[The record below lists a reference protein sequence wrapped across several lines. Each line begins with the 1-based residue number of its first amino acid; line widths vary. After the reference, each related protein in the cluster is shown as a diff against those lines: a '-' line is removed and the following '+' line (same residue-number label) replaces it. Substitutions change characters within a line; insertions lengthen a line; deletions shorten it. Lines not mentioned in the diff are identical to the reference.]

1 MLALTN
7 ANLIDG
13 TGAAPVAGTTVL
25 VSGKKIAAVGH
36 GASAPLAPDGATVID
51 LRGKTLLPGLIESHA
66 HLGGRDYPPGL
77 DNAKNSFDYAPM
89 RDYTLASGVTT
100 IRSCGDFMQDS
111 LDTRDKI
118 NQGLLRG
125 PRLICSGKQ
134 FQKPDAHPS
143 RTIWGNDPQTCENAG
158 AYPETPEEAR
168 KLVRELVKAG
178 VDYIKIIV
186 ADSFIFIYPE
196 RIEPLADDVL
206 EAIIDEAHKSDIWVM
221 CHIDSA
227 PDAIKLIGYGADEI
241 NHLISMG
248 IAELPDEA
256 AYDELFKLMVD
267 KGTWFVP
274 TITVVRTYNHL
285 ILERGAPATIDDYFI
300 PHYKKAYEAGVRMG
314 CGCDS
319 GAPAVLWGPSL
330 HSELKE
336 YVYNL
341 GMPPL
346 EAIKCATQNNAI
358 ILGIDD
364 RLGTIKEGMLA
375 DILIVDE
382 DPSENIDNLDA
393 VSMVIREGS
402 IVVDNM
408 LS

>member
-1 MLALTN
+1 MLAFTN
-7 ANLIDG
+7 VNLIDG
-13 TGAAPVAGTTVL
+13 TGSAAIPGTTVL
-25 VSGKKIAAVGH
+25 VEGKKIAAVGS
-36 GASAPLAPDGATVID
+36 GASAPAVPDNATVID
-51 LRGKTLLPGLIESHA
+51 LKGKTLMPGLIDSHS

-77 DNAKNSFDYAPM
+77 DNAKNSFEYAPM
-89 RDYTLASGVTT
+89 RDFALAAGVTT
-100 IRSCGDFMQDS
+100 IRSCGDFLNDTTR
-111 LDTRDKI
+111 TRDKI
-118 NQGLLRG
+118 NDGSLRG
-125 PRLICSGKQ
+125 PRLICSGKS
-134 FQKPDAHPS
+134 FQKKDAHPS
-143 RTIWGNDPQTCENAG
+143 GTVWGNDPETCENAG
-158 AYPETPEEAR
+158 AFPESPEHAR
-168 KLVRELVKAG
+168 ELVRELVAAG

-186 ADSFIFIYPE
+186 ADSFIFIYPKY
-196 RIEPLADDVL
+196 IEPLADDVL
-206 EAIIDEAHKSDIWVM
+206 EAIIDEAHKLGTWVM

-227 PDAIKLIGYGADEI
+227 PDAIKLVRMGADEI

-256 AYDELFKLMVD
+256 SYDELFRLMVE

-274 TITVVRTYNHL
+274 TITVVRTYNHI
-285 ILERGAPATIDDYFI
+285 ILEKGAPATIDEYFI

-330 HSELKE
+330 HAELKE

-364 RLGTIKEGMLA
+364 KVGTIKEGMLA
-375 DILIVDE
+375 DILIVDG
-382 DPSENIDNLDA
+382 DPSRKIDDLDA
-393 VSMVIREGS
+393 VAMVLKEGS

-408 LS
+408 LA

>member
-1 MLALTN
+1 MLAFTN

-13 TGAAPVAGTTVL
+13 TGSKPIAGTTIL
-25 VSGKKIAAVGH
+25 VEGKKIAAI
-36 GASAPLAPDGATVID
+36 GADVPVPYNATVID
-51 LRGKTLLPGLIESHA
+51 LTGKTLLPGLIESHA
-66 HLGGRDYPPGL
+66 HLGGRDHPPGL
-77 DNAKNSFDYAPM
+77 DNAKNSFEYAPM

-111 LDTRDKI
+111 LGTRDKI

-134 FQKPDAHPS
+134 FQRRDAHPS
-143 RTIWGNDPQTCENAG
+143 RTIWGNDPETCANAG
-158 AYPETPEEAR
+158 VFPDTPEEAR
-168 KLVRELVKAG
+168 ALVRELVAAG

-186 ADSFIFIYPE
+186 AHSFIFIYPE
-196 RIEPLADDVL
+196 KFEPLPDDVL
-206 EAIIDEAHKSDIWVM
+206 EAIVDEAHKHGLWVM
-221 CHIDSA
+221 SHIDSA
-227 PDAIKLIGYGADEI
+227 PDAIKMVGYGADEI
-241 NHLISMG
+241 NHLIAMG
-248 IAELPDEA
+248 LAELPDEA
-256 AYDELFKLMVD
+256 VYDQLFQLMVD

-274 TITVVRTYNHL
+274 TITIVRTYNHL
-285 ILERGAPATIDDYFI
+285 IAERNIPATIDEYFI
-300 PHYKKAYEAGVRMG
+300 PHFKKAYEAGVRMG

-330 HSELKE
+330 HAELKE

-341 GMPPL
+341 GMPAL

-364 RLGTIKEGMLA
+364 SVGTIEEGMLA
-375 DILIVDE
+375 DILIVDG
-382 DPSENIDNLDA
+382 DPSEKIDYVDD
-393 VSMVIREGS
+393 VRMVLKEGS
-402 IVVDNM
+402 IVVDHM

>member
-1 MLALTN
+1 MLAFTN

-13 TGAAPVAGTTVL
+13 TGSAPVTGTTVL
-25 VSGKKIAAVGH
+25 VDGKKIAAVGKDVSVPD
-36 GASAPLAPDGATVID
+36 SALVID
-51 LRGKTLLPGLIESHA
+51 LQGRTLMPGLIDSHA
-66 HLGGRDYPPGL
+66 HLGGRDHPPGL
-77 DNAKNSFDYAPM
+77 DNAKNSFHYAPM
-89 RDYTLASGVTT
+89 RDYALASGVTT
-100 IRSCGDFMQDS
+100 IRSCGDFLRDT

-118 NQGLLRG
+118 AEGSLRG
-125 PRLICSGKQ
+125 PRLICSGKS
-134 FQKPDAHPS
+134 FQKKDAHPS
-143 RTIWGNDPQTCENAG
+143 RTVWGNDPETCENAG
-158 AYPETPEEAR
+158 AFPETPEEAR
-168 KLVRELVKAG
+168 KLVREMVTAG

-196 RIEPLADDVL
+196 WIEPLADDVM
-206 EAIIDEAHKSDIWVM
+206 EAIIDEAHKLGKWVM

-227 PDAIKLIGYGADEI
+227 PDAIKLVGFGADEI

-248 IAELPDEA
+248 IAELPEEA
-256 AYDELFKLMVD
+256 AYDELFQLMVE

-274 TITVVRTYNHL
+274 TITVVRTYNHI
-285 ILERGAPATIDDYFI
+285 ILEKGAPATIDDYFI

-330 HSELKE
+330 HAELKE

-341 GMPPL
+341 GMSPL

-358 ILGIDD
+358 ILGIDGKV
-364 RLGTIKEGMLA
+364 GTIKEGALA

-382 DPSENIDNLDA
+382 DPSEKIDNLDA
-393 VSMVIREGS
+393 VSMVLKEGA

>member
-1 MLALTN
+1 MLAFTN

-13 TGAAPVAGTTVL
+13 TGSAPRADATLL
-25 VSGKKIAAVGH
+25 VEGKKIAAIGTDIAVP
-36 GASAPLAPDGATVID
+36 AEATVID
-51 LRGKTLLPGLIESHA
+51 LKGKTVMPGLIDSHA
-66 HLGGRDYPPGL
+66 HFGGRDYPPGL
-77 DNAKNSFDYAPM
+77 DSAKISFDYSPM
-89 RDYTLASGVTT
+89 RDYSLASGVTT
-100 IRSCGDFMQDS
+100 IRSCGDFLQDTLS
-111 LDTRDKI
+111 TRDKI
-118 NQGLLRG
+118 NDGSLRG
-125 PRLICSGKQ
+125 PRLICSGKS
-134 FQKPDAHPS
+134 FQKKDAHPS
-143 RTIWGNDPQTCENAG
+143 RTIWGNDPETCENAG
-158 AYPETPEEAR
+158 AFPDSPEHAR
-168 KLVRELVKAG
+168 TLVRELVAAG

-196 RIEPLADDVL
+196 YIPPLADDVL
-206 EAIIDEAHKSDIWVM
+206 EAIIDEAHKLGKWVM

-227 PDAIKLIGYGADEI
+227 PDAIKLVGYGADEI
-241 NHLISMG
+241 DHLISMG

-256 AYDELFKLMVD
+256 AYDELFRLMVE

-274 TITVVRTYNHL
+274 TITVVRTYNHI
-285 ILERGAPATIDDYFI
+285 ILEKGAPATIDEYFI
-300 PHYKKAYEAGVRMG
+300 PHYRKAYQAGVRMG

-330 HSELKE
+330 RAELKE

-341 GMPPL
+341 GMSPL

-364 RLGTIKEGMLA
+364 KVGTLKEGMLA
-375 DILIVDE
+375 DLLIVDG
-382 DPSENIDNLDA
+382 DPAQKIDDLDA
-393 VSMVIREGS
+393 VSLVLKEGA